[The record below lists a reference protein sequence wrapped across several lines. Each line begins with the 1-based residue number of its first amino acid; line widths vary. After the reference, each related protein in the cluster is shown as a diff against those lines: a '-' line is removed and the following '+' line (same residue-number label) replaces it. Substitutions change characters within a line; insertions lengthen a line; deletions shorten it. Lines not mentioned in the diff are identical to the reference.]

1 MSKTLCIRGG
11 RVIDPASNLDEVR
24 DLYCVDGRIAA
35 TPTQEQKDDAEI
47 FDAAGLVVAPGLV
60 DIHVHFREPG
70 QTHKEDIR
78 TGTHAAAAG
87 GFTTCVCMPN
97 TSPVCDNAGTIQLI
111 QDSITRNALVNVL
124 PTGCITLGMA
134 GENLA
139 PIGSLKNAGAIA
151 ITDDGKCVQDNQ
163 LMRKALEYCHMFDLC
178 VMDHCQDDS
187 LTQGAVMNEGEV
199 SVRLGLT
206 GWPAAAEDL
215 IVSRN
220 IILSKLTGA
229 HVHMQHI
236 SSAGSIEL
244 LRQAKKDGVNVTGEA
259 MPHHMAL
266 TDACLIDYDANF
278 KMNPPLRTEADRQA
292 VIEGLLDG
300 SLDIIATDHAPHTD
314 YEKDCELDQA
324 PFGIIGLETCLAISL
339 EILHRSG
346 RASLPEVLGWLTH
359 KPAQLLG
366 LDAGTLADG
375 VPADLCIFDPE
386 ESWEVSRETL
396 HGRSSNSP
404 WLGKTLQG
412 RVRATLVNG
421 RKVFADNQI
430 LEP

>member
-1 MSKTLCIRGG
+1 MSTLHIKGG
-11 RVIDPASNLDEVR
+11 RVIDPANNIDEVR
-24 DLYCVDGRIAA
+24 DIFSVDGRIVA
-35 TPTQEQKDDAEI
+35 TLSQKQKDQAEVMDASGKI
-47 FDAAGLVVAPGLV
+47 VAPGLV

-78 TGTHAAAAG
+78 TGTRAAAAG

-111 QDSITRNALVNVL
+111 QDSIARNALVNVF
-124 PTGCITLGMA
+124 PTGCITIGMK

-151 ITDDGKCVQDNQ
+151 ITDDGLCVQDNQ
-163 LMRKALEYCHMFDLC
+163 LMRKALEYCHMFGLS
-178 VMDHCQDDS
+178 VMDHCQDVS
-187 LTQGAVMNEGEV
+187 LTRGSVMNEGEV

-220 IILSKLTGA
+220 IILSRLTGA

-236 SSAGSIEL
+236 SSAGSVEL
-244 LRQAKKDGVNVTGEA
+244 LRQAKKEGVNVTGEA

-266 TDACLIDYDANF
+266 TDECLAAYDANF

-300 SLDIIATDHAPHTD
+300 ALDIIATDHAPHTD
-314 YEKDCELDQA
+314 YEKDVELDQA
-324 PFGIIGLETCLAISL
+324 PFGIIGLETCLAVCL
-339 EILHRSG
+339 DVLYRTNK
-346 RASLPEVLGWLTH
+346 ASLSDIIAWLTH
-359 KPAQLLG
+359 KPAKV
-366 LDAGTLADG
+366 LDLTSGTLSDG
-375 VPADLCIFDPE
+375 VPADICIFDPDE
-386 ESWEVSRETL
+386 KWTVSRDTL
-396 HGRSSNSP
+396 HGRSTNSP
-404 WLGKTLQG
+404 WLGKELQG
-412 RVRATLVNG
+412 RILSTFVNG
-421 RKVFADNQI
+421 KKVFENNTI
-430 LEP
+430 LDS

>member
-1 MSKTLCIRGG
+1 MEALKFSNG
-11 RVIDPASNLDEVR
+11 RVIDPANNVDEVR
-24 DLYCVDGRIAA
+24 DIYVVDGRITSSPSEALKAA
-35 TPTQEQKDDAEI
+35 AQTVDAT
-47 FDAAGLVVAPGLV
+47 GLVVAPGLV

-78 TGTHAAAAG
+78 TGTRAAAAG
-87 GFTTCVCMPN
+87 GFTTTVCMPN
-97 TSPVCDNAGTIQLI
+97 TSPVCDNPGTIQLI
-111 QDSITRNALVNVL
+111 RDSIGRNALVKVF

-163 LMRKALEYCHMFDLC
+163 LMRKALEYCHMFGLV
-178 VMDHCQDDS
+178 VMDHCQDES
-187 LTQGAVMNEGEV
+187 LTKGAVMNEGEV
-199 SVRLGLT
+199 SLRLGLT

-220 IILSKLTGA
+220 IILSRLTGC
-229 HVHMQHI
+229 HIHMQHI
-236 SSAGSIEL
+236 SSAGAVEL
-244 LRQAKKDGVNVTGEA
+244 LRQAKKEGVKVSGEA

-266 TDACLIDYDANF
+266 TDECLSDYDSNF

-314 YEKDCELDQA
+314 YEKDVELDQA
-324 PFGIIGLETCLAISL
+324 PFGIIGLETCLGVCLDVLYRTGKATLPQIIS
-339 EILHRSG
+339 
-346 RASLPEVLGWLTH
+346 WLTD
-359 KPAQLLG
+359 KPAKILG
-366 LDAGTLADG
+366 LEAGTLSDG
-375 VPADLCIFDPE
+375 APADICLLDPDHK
-386 ESWEVSRETL
+386 WTVSRDTL
-396 HGRSSNSP
+396 HGRSTNSP

-412 RVRATLVNG
+412 RAVATYVEG
-421 RKVFADNQI
+421 KKVFADNTI
-430 LEP
+430 LPS

>member
-1 MSKTLCIRGG
+1 MSTLKFTNG
-11 RVIDPASNLDEVR
+11 RVIDPANNIDEVR
-24 DLYCVDGRIAA
+24 DLYSVDGNIVAS
-35 TPTQEQKDDAEI
+35 PSDGQKSSAETVDAS
-47 FDAAGLVVAPGLV
+47 GLIVAPGLV

-70 QTHKEDIR
+70 QTHKEDIGSGSR
-78 TGTHAAAAG
+78 AAAAG
-87 GFTTCVCMPN
+87 GFTTCICMPN

-111 QDSITRNALVNVL
+111 QDSIGRNALVKVF

-163 LMRKALEYCHMFDLC
+163 LMRKALEYCHMFGLT

-206 GWPAAAEDL
+206 GWPCAAEDL

-220 IILSKLTGA
+220 IILSRLTGC
-229 HVHMQHI
+229 HIHMQHI
-236 SSAGSIEL
+236 SSAGSVEL
-244 LRQAKKDGVNVTGEA
+244 LRQAKKEGVNVSGEA

-266 TDACLIDYDANF
+266 TDESLSAYDSNF

-300 SLDIIATDHAPHTD
+300 ALDIIATDHAPHTD
-314 YEKDCELDQA
+314 YEKDVELDQA
-324 PFGIIGLETCLAISL
+324 PFGIIGLETCFGVCLDVLHKTGKATLPQIIS
-339 EILHRSG
+339 
-346 RASLPEVLGWLTH
+346 WLTD
-359 KPAQLLG
+359 KPAKLIG
-366 LDAGTLADG
+366 LDAGTLSDG
-375 VPADLCIFDPE
+375 APADITLLDPDHQ
-386 ESWEVSRETL
+386 WTVNRDTL
-396 HGRSSNSP
+396 HGRSTNSP
-404 WLGKTLQG
+404 WIGKQLTG
-412 RVRATLVNG
+412 RAVATYVDG
-421 RKVFADNQI
+421 KKVFADNKI
-430 LEP
+430 LSE

>member
-1 MSKTLCIRGG
+1 MSQTLRIKSG
-11 RVIDPASNLDEVR
+11 RLIDPANKIDEVR
-24 DLYCVDGRIAA
+24 DLYCVEGRIVAS
-35 TPTQEQKDDAEI
+35 PSQEQIDSAEI
-47 FDAAGLVVAPGLV
+47 LDASGLVVAPGLV

-78 TGTHAAAAG
+78 TGTQAAAAG

-111 QDSITRNALVNVL
+111 QDSISRNALVNVL

-134 GENLA
+134 GKTLA

-178 VMDHCQDDS
+178 VMDHCQDES

-206 GWPAAAEDL
+206 GWPSAAEDL
-215 IVSRN
+215 IVARN
-220 IILSKLTGA
+220 IILSKMTGA
-229 HVHMQHI
+229 HIHVQHI
-236 SSAGSIEL
+236 SSAGSVEL
-244 LRQAKKDGVNVTGEA
+244 LRQAKKEGVNITGEA

-266 TDACLIDYDANF
+266 TDECLTAYDANF
-278 KMNPPLRTEADRQA
+278 KMNPPLRTEADRLA

-324 PFGIIGLETCLAISL
+324 PFGIIGLETCLAICL
-339 EILHRSG
+339 EVLHRSG
-346 RASLPEVLGWLTH
+346 KASLSKVLAWLTH
-359 KPAQLLG
+359 KPAEILNLES
-366 LDAGTLADG
+366 GTLSDGAVADI
-375 VPADLCIFDPE
+375 CIFDPDE
-386 ESWEVSRETL
+386 NWNVNRDTL
-396 HGRSSNSP
+396 HGRSTNTP

-412 RVRATLVNG
+412 RIRATLVNG
-421 RKVFADNQI
+421 RKVFADNKI
-430 LEP
+430 IES

>member
-1 MSKTLCIRGG
+1 
-11 RVIDPASNLDEVR
+11 
-24 DLYCVDGRIAA
+24 
-35 TPTQEQKDDAEI
+35 
-47 FDAAGLVVAPGLV
+47 
-60 DIHVHFREPG
+60 
-70 QTHKEDIR
+70 
-78 TGTHAAAAG
+78 
-87 GFTTCVCMPN
+87 
-97 TSPVCDNAGTIQLI
+97 
-111 QDSITRNALVNVL
+111 
-124 PTGCITLGMA
+124 
-134 GENLA
+134 
-139 PIGSLKNAGAIA
+139 
-151 ITDDGKCVQDNQ
+151 
-163 LMRKALEYCHMFDLC
+163 
-178 VMDHCQDDS
+178 
-187 LTQGAVMNEGEV
+187 
-199 SVRLGLT
+199 
-206 GWPAAAEDL
+206 
-215 IVSRN
+215 
-220 IILSKLTGA
+220 
-229 HVHMQHI
+229 MQHI

-259 MPHHMAL
+259 MPHHMGL

-421 RKVFADNQI
+421 RKVFANNQI

>member
-1 MSKTLCIRGG
+1 MSTLHIKGG
-11 RVIDPASNLDEVR
+11 RVIDPANNIDEVR
-24 DLYCVDGRIAA
+24 DIFSVDGRIVA
-35 TPTQEQKDDAEI
+35 TLSQEQKDQAEVMDASGKI
-47 FDAAGLVVAPGLV
+47 VAPGLV

-78 TGTHAAAAG
+78 TGTRAAAAG

-111 QDSITRNALVNVL
+111 QDSIARNALVNVF
-124 PTGCITLGMA
+124 PTGCITIGMK

-151 ITDDGKCVQDNQ
+151 ITDDGLCVQDNQ
-163 LMRKALEYCHMFDLC
+163 LMRKALEYCHMFGLS
-178 VMDHCQDDS
+178 VMDHCQDVS
-187 LTQGAVMNEGEV
+187 LTRGSVMNEGEV

-220 IILSKLTGA
+220 IILSRLTGA

-236 SSAGSIEL
+236 SSAGSVEL
-244 LRQAKKDGVNVTGEA
+244 LRQAKKEGVNVTGEA

-266 TDACLIDYDANF
+266 TDECLAAYDANF

-300 SLDIIATDHAPHTD
+300 ALDIIATDHAPHTD
-314 YEKDCELDQA
+314 YEKDVELDQA
-324 PFGIIGLETCLAISL
+324 PFGIIGLETCLAVCL
-339 EILHRSG
+339 DVLYRTNK
-346 RASLPEVLGWLTH
+346 ASLSDIIAWLTH
-359 KPAQLLG
+359 KPAKV
-366 LDAGTLADG
+366 LDLTSGTLSDG
-375 VPADLCIFDPE
+375 VPADICIFDPDE
-386 ESWEVSRETL
+386 KWTVSRDTL
-396 HGRSSNSP
+396 HGRSTNSP
-404 WLGKTLQG
+404 WLGKELQS
-412 RVRATLVNG
+412 RILSTFVNG
-421 RKVFADNQI
+421 KKVFENNTI
-430 LEP
+430 LDS